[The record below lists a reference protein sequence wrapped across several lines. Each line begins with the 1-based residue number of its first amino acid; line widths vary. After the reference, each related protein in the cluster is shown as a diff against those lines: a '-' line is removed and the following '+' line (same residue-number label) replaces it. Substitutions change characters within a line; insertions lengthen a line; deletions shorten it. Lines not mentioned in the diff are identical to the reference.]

1 MELNE
6 KNSSIYPPLPSEMMA
21 FVVLNV
27 SQHVLMQTPTRK
39 GIKDTGYETDHE
51 APIWQ
56 CQGPKTTR
64 GHMDK
69 DKKELTDPIRRS
81 HNGTCQKLLMIKL
94 S

>member
-51 APIWQ
+51 AQ
-56 CQGPKTTR
+56 YGNV
-64 GHMDK
+64 K
-69 DKKELTDPIRRS
+69 DP
-81 HNGTCQKLLMIKL
+81 KLLEVIWIKIKRSL
-94 S
+94 RTQ